1 MEPLLNA
8 DLHCHSVVSD
18 GTLTPEAL
26 AARAKANGVQLWAL
40 TDHDE
45 IGGQE
50 RAIASAKALDMKYLT
65 GVEISIT
72 FAGKTVHI
80 VGLGFDHTNTDLVQ
94 GLRNTRGGRA
104 ERAKEMSEGLAKVG
118 IHGAFEGALKYAGNH
133 KRLIFANFIFNLLYV
148 VFQLVSLMMIMPV
161 LRFLFSKDNANA
173 QALSSKNFGVGHWFS
188 DQYQN
193 FITWFGHLAKGEP
206 FTALAYLSVA
216 LVVVTVLKNGFRFL
230 AMNFMVL
237 IRNRSIQE
245 IRQNVYQRCLDLPIA
260 YFNNER
266 KGDLMSRMSNDVK
279 EIEFALMV
287 SLEALYFQPL
297 NILLFMIALVM
308 LSAKL
313 TLYILLFLPIT
324 ALIIGLIGRSLRKRS
339 TRNQE
344 LLGKV
349 MTAYD
354 ETLGGIRIIKA
365 FNAAGFFSKKYK
377 EQDDAYTKNNIGVQR
392 RYDLSSPVSE
402 TIGIGVSA
410 LLLWLGGSMVFRNEL
425 DPEFFLTYFAIFS
438 QLIPPFKA
446 FSNALYAAQKG
457 IASLDRIQELVTAPV
472 TVEDPIVAE
481 VPVFNNNIVL
491 KNVGFSYLD
500 GAKVIDGFDLEIKK
514 GQTIALVGP
523 SGAGK
528 TTLTD
533 LLARFYDVTDGGILL
548 DGVDI
553 RKFKQDDLRRL
564 IGIVNQENI
573 LFNESVRNNIALGI
587 PETPIEAV
595 IEASKA
601 ANAHEFIME
610 MDHGYDTEIGERG
623 GKLSGGQKQRLA
635 IARALLKDP
644 EILIL
649 DEATSSL
656 DAESEALVQ
665 EALNELMK
673 GRTTLIIAH
682 RLATIRKVDRIYV
695 LTDGKIVEQGSH
707 QELVKDAS
715 GIYANLV
722 RLQFAD

>member
-1 MEPLLNA
+1 
-8 DLHCHSVVSD
+8 
-18 GTLTPEAL
+18 
-26 AARAKANGVQLWAL
+26 
-40 TDHDE
+40 
-45 IGGQE
+45 
-50 RAIASAKALDMKYLT
+50 
-65 GVEISIT
+65 
-72 FAGKTVHI
+72 
-80 VGLGFDHTNTDLVQ
+80 
-94 GLRNTRGGRA
+94 
-104 ERAKEMSEGLAKVG
+104 
-118 IHGAFEGALKYAGNH
+118 
-133 KRLIFANFIFNLLYV
+133 
-148 VFQLVSLMMIMPV
+148 MIMPV
-161 LRFLFSKDNANA
+161 LRFLFSKDHGNA

-188 DQYQN
+188 DQYQH
-193 FITWFGHLAKGEP
+193 FITWFGQLAKGEP
-206 FTALAYLSVA
+206 FTALAYLSIS

-245 IRQNVYQRCLDLPIA
+245 IRQNVYQKCLDLPIA

-297 NILLFMIALVM
+297 NILLFMAALIM

-365 FNAAGFFSKKYK
+365 FNAAHFFSKKYK

-392 RYDLSSPVSE
+392 RYDLSSPMSE

-472 TVEDPIVAE
+472 TVEDPVEAQ
-481 VPVFNNNIVL
+481 VPVFTDSIVL
-491 KNVGFSYLD
+491 KDVGFSYLD
-500 GAKVIDGFDLEIKK
+500 GAKVIEGFNLEIKK
-514 GQTIALVGP
+514 GDTVALVGP

-533 LLARFYDVTDGGILL
+533 LLARFYDVTEGGIFL

-553 RKFKQDDLRRL
+553 RSFKQDDLRGL

-573 LFNESVRNNIALGI
+573 LFNESVRNNIALGM
-587 PETPIEAV
+587 PETPLGAV
-595 IEASKA
+595 IEAATA
-601 ANAHEFIME
+601 ANAHDFIEEME
-610 MDHGYDTEIGERG
+610 HGYDTEIGERG

-649 DEATSSL
+649 DEATSAL
-656 DAESEALVQ
+656 DSNSEKAVQQAL
-665 EALNELMK
+665 EKLMRA
-673 GRTTLIIAH
+673 RTSIIIAH
-682 RLATIRKVDRIYV
+682 RLSTVIHADVIVV
-695 LTDGKIVEQGSH
+695 LDKGKIVEKGTH
-707 QELVKDAS
+707 TELLEKK
-715 GIYANLV
+715 GMYFNLIQ
-722 RLQFAD
+722 LQQLLSN

>member
-1 MEPLLNA
+1 ML
-8 DLHCHSVVSD
+8 
-18 GTLTPEAL
+18 
-26 AARAKANGVQLWAL
+26 
-40 TDHDE
+40 
-45 IGGQE
+45 
-50 RAIASAKALDMKYLT
+50 
-65 GVEISIT
+65 
-72 FAGKTVHI
+72 
-80 VGLGFDHTNTDLVQ
+80 
-94 GLRNTRGGRA
+94 
-104 ERAKEMSEGLAKVG
+104 
-118 IHGAFEGALKYAGNH
+118 
-133 KRLIFANFIFNLLYV
+133 
-148 VFQLVSLMMIMPV
+148 FQLVSLMMIMPV

-354 ETLGGIRIIKA
+354 ETLGGIRIIKE

-649 DEATSSL
+649 DEATSAL
-656 DAESEALVQ
+656 DSNSEKAVQQAL
-665 EALNELMK
+665 EKLMSS
-673 GRTTLIIAH
+673 RTSIIIAH
-682 RLATIRKVDRIYV
+682 RLSTVIHADVIIV
-695 LTDGKIVEQGSH
+695 LDKGKMIETGTHNELLEQKGM
-707 QELVKDAS
+707 
-715 GIYANLV
+715 YFNLIQ
-722 RLQFAD
+722 LQQLLSN